1 VTDDR
6 AARWGI
12 DSGYLDM
19 HRVWRRAPDH
29 TIAALGRA
37 MGMTSQD
44 PPRSPVISA
53 RPGEALGIDGTV
65 EIHTEDGG
73 VVRVADRLPPDLP
86 LGYHDLIHPGSDSVM
101 RLVIAPRRCFLPT
114 DLFGWGWAI
123 QLYALRSRSSWGI
136 GDLGDLRRLNE
147 WAARMGAG
155 AVLINPLHSVDPEP
169 HRASPYFPSSRLF
182 RNPLYLR
189 VEEIQGAAEASLDLE
204 KLASAG
210 RSLNGDRRIDRA
222 AVHRLKSDALELL
235 WRRFGGDRAFD
246 RYRAEVGTPLRD
258 YATFLALTEQ
268 FGSDWHRWAPQLR
281 HPRSPAVVRA
291 AHDLGHRVLFHEWV
305 QWCLDR
311 QFESASADLPVTND
325 LAIGVDPGG
334 ADAWLW
340 QDFFASGV
348 TIGAPP
354 DDFNL
359 SGQDWGVLPLHPW
372 RLRSGCYE
380 PFIHTVRASLRHAE
394 GLRYDHVMGLF
405 RLFWIPL
412 DGGPADGTYVRY
424 PSADLLDILALESH
438 RAGAYVVGE
447 DLGTVEAGVRER
459 LARRNVLS
467 YRLMFFE
474 LSPPIR
480 YPVLAVAGVG
490 NHDLPTLPGLWSG
503 SDLADQASA
512 GVTPNRGFATG
523 ARERLAAVAGVDRSA
538 PTDEAVAAVYRTL
551 AEAPS
556 MMVTATLDDALG
568 VEERPNI
575 PGSGSER
582 ANWSLAL
589 PHLLEEIERH
599 PGPRALGRLLARRP

>member
-1 VTDDR
+1 MQR
-6 AARWGI
+6 A
-12 DSGYLDM
+12 
-19 HRVWRRAPDH
+19 WRRAPDD
-29 TIAALGRA
+29 TIAALGRS
-37 MGMTSQD
+37 MGMTSEE
-44 PPRSPVISA
+44 PPPSPVISA
-53 RPGEALGIDGTV
+53 RPGQSLGIDGTV

-73 VVRVADRLPPDLP
+73 VVRVTGRVPPDFP
-86 LGYHDLIHPGSDSVM
+86 FGYHDLIPRRNDTVM
-101 RLVIAPRRCFLPT
+101 RLVVGPRRCFLPT
-114 DLFGWGWAI
+114 DLLDWGWAI
-123 QLYALRSRSSWGI
+123 QLYASRSRSSWGI

-189 VEEIQGAAEASLDLE
+189 IEEIEGATAASLDLE

-235 WRRFGGDRAFD
+235 WRRFDGDRAFD
-246 RYRAEVGTPLRD
+246 RYRAELGAPLHD
-258 YATFLALTEQ
+258 YATFVALAER
-268 FGSDWHRWAPQLR
+268 FGSDWRRWPSQLR
-281 HPRSPAVVRA
+281 HPRSGAVVRA
-291 AHDLGHRVLFHEWV
+291 AGELAPRVLFHEWV

-311 QFESASADLPVTND
+311 QFESASDRVRVSND
-325 LAIGVDPGG
+325 LAIGVDPAG

-340 QDFFASGV
+340 QDFFASDV

-359 SGQDWGVLPLHPW
+359 SGQDWGVLPMDPW
-372 RLRSGCYE
+372 RLRSGYYE
-380 PFIHTVRASLRHAE
+380 PFIHTVRASLRHAR

-412 DGGPADGTYVRY
+412 GSGPTDGAYVRY

-447 DLGTVEAGVRER
+447 DLGTVEDGVRER
-459 LARRNVLS
+459 LEERNVLS
-467 YRLMFFE
+467 YRLMMFE
-474 LSPPIR
+474 PDPPRR
-480 YPVLAVAGVG
+480 YPHLALAGVS
-490 NHDLPTLPGLWSG
+490 NHDLPTLPGLWAG

-512 GVTPNRGFATG
+512 GVTPNRRFATD
-523 ARERLAAVAGVDRSA
+523 ARKRLTAAAEVDPSA
-538 PTDEAVAAVYRTL
+538 TPDDAVVAVYRAL
-551 AEAPS
+551 SEAPS
-556 MMVTATLDDALG
+556 LLVTATLDDALG
-568 VEERPNI
+568 VEERPNL

-599 PGPRALGRLLARRP
+599 PGPRSLGRLLARRP